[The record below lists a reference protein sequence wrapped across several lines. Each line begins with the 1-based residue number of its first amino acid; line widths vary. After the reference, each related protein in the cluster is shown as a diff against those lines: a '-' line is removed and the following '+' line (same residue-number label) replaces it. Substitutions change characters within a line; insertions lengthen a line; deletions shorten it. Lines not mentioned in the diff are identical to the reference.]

1 MSFLL
6 NKLKVFIQHN
16 NSAKEVIITMPILQ
30 RKELRPNITDP
41 PRVWELYRDSMRIN
55 F

>member
-6 NKLKVFIQHN
+6 NKLNVFIQHD
-16 NSAKEVIITMPILQ
+16 NSAKEVIITMPISQ
-30 RKELRPNITDP
+30 RKELRPNTADP
-41 PRVWELYRDSMRIN
+41 PGVWKFYRDSMRIN

>member
-16 NSAKEVIITMPILQ
+16 NSAKEVIITMPISQ
-30 RKELRPNITDP
+30 RKELRPNTTDP
-41 PRVWELYRDSMRIN
+41 PGVWKFYRDRM
-55 F
+55 